1 MPKPYPIQLVAK
13 RTSLISMSIYATMDQ
28 RLQQQQQKY
37 SLFTLID
44 RDREE
49 RLRFVHST
57 NYFYPDLTF

>member
-1 MPKPYPIQLVAK
+1 
-13 RTSLISMSIYATMDQ
+13 MDQ